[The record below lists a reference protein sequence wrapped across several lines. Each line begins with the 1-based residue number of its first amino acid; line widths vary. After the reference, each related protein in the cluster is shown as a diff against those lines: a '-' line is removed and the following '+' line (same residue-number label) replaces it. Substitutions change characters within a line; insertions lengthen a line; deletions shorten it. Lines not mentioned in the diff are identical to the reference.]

1 MNRTNYLTNKVTWLL
16 CALLGGVLTLALTG
30 CYVVEQPVYR
40 GTYEAPPEVG
50 VSYVEIRT
58 ENDFYG
64 PLSPYGRWEV
74 VGSYGRCWIPGGVD
88 ADWRPYSNGYW
99 QRTDDGWYWVSN
111 EPWGWATYHYGRWD
125 RSPRYGWY
133 WVPQTQW
140 APAWVS
146 WRQGNG
152 YVGWAPLSPSARFG
166 RRGFVEVDDRIIAP
180 RYVFVEQRRFL
191 EPVHSK
197 TVIVNNTVINK
208 TVNITKTHIVNKTVI
223 NEGPVTT
230 VIEHASGRKI
240 QAAPVRELRNKEE
253 AAGVVKHRTPPA
265 TSEGKVQA
273 PVPNAVEP
281 RAPKAVPAHE
291 PRQVEKPAV
300 ITREPVA
307 PAPKKEVHETV
318 EPKRARQP
326 ARSEEDRN
334 ARQHVTEQPAVREA
348 RPETEKRGQ
357 ESENKGEARPTP

>member
-1 MNRTNYLTNKVTWLL
+1 MNRTDCLTNKVAWLL
-16 CALLGGVLTLALTG
+16 CALLGGLFTWALTG

-40 GTYEAPPEVG
+40 GTYEAPPAVG

-58 ENDFYG
+58 ENDFYE

-88 ADWRPYSNGYW
+88 THWRPYSNGYW
-99 QRTDDGWYWVSN
+99 RRTDDGWYWVSD

-125 RSPRYGWY
+125 HSPRHGWY
-133 WVPQTQW
+133 WVPHTQW

-166 RRGFVEVDDRIIAP
+166 RRGFVEADDAIIAP

-191 EPVHSK
+191 EPVHPQ
-197 TVIVNNTVINK
+197 TVVVNNTVINK

-230 VIEHASGRKI
+230 VIEEASGRKV

-253 AAGVVKHRTPPA
+253 AAVVVKHRTPQA
-265 TSEGKVQA
+265 TSEGEVQA
-273 PVPNAVEP
+273 QVPNPVEP

-291 PRQVEKPAV
+291 P
-300 ITREPVA
+300 VA
-307 PAPKKEVHETV
+307 PAPKKEVREAA
-318 EPKRARQP
+318 EPKRATKS
-326 ARSEEDRN
+326 ARDE
-334 ARQHVTEQPAVREA
+334 
-348 RPETEKRGQ
+348 EKRAQ
-357 ESENKGEARPTP
+357 ESEQKAQRESERHGKKGQVATGQGGTNTVNKVQEKKGEAHPAP